1 MDKKKLRDDLETLR
15 RRIIEVNVEGAE
27 EVIFKSER

>member
-27 EVIFKSER
+27 EVIFKREK

>member
-27 EVIFKSER
+27 EVIFKSEK